1 MKPDLFKLMDDLRSS
16 LRGFDA
22 STIVREIEKHGLA
35 VTDDDIREIV
45 GRRDGGGFVPP
56 KRVVDFVMRLASGR
70 QISSALDFGCGVVGF
85 VGKALEQQKAKV
97 TALTQIAECAALFR
111 LLCKLNIAFGQSG

>member
-1 MKPDLFKLMDDLRSS
+1 MMKSELLQLIDRLRSS
-16 LRGFDA
+16 PRGFDA

-45 GRRDGGGFVPP
+45 GRRDGGGFIPP
-56 KRVVDFVMRLASGR
+56 KRVVDFAMRLASGR
-70 QISSALDFGCGVVGF
+70 QISTALDFGCGVVGF

-97 TALTQIAECAALFR
+97 TAPHANHRVRRPLPASLQR
-111 LLCKLNIAFGQSG
+111 DDR